1 MAEAADCDVLVVGYG
16 PVGQTLTILLAQ
28 RGYRVTVVERK
39 AGPYPRPRAVH
50 YDDEIARVFAAAGI
64 GDEVAAISMPSGE
77 YDWRSADGRTLLH
90 FDWGAAGP
98 SGWPASNMF
107 AQPRLEA
114 ALAAHAESF
123 PTVQVRRGWQAAGLD
138 SRDDHVTAT
147 VAGADGA
154 EEVIRARYLVG
165 CDGANSF
172 VREWLGTGLTDLGFF
187 YDWLILDVVPHDTE
201 REWKPFNLQ
210 ICDPVRPTTVVSGGP
225 GRRRWEFM
233 RLPHETIEELNNEQT
248 AWRLLEPWQLTPAN
262 ADLERHTVYTFQA
275 RWADQWRRGRVLIAG
290 DAAHLMPPFAGQ
302 GMCSGIRDAANLA
315 WKLDLVLSGRAAGTL
330 LDTYTSERSAHVQN
344 AIGMSVELGNVI
356 CLSDP
361 AAAAARDEVMLKAEG
376 RPELALP
383 PIPPPVLGPGV
394 LAAGPD
400 GTPAGIGGQLSP
412 QGRVQSAAGT
422 TGLFDQVV
430 GTGFVLLLG
439 RDPFGMNLNDPDLV
453 ALGRLGAHVVR
464 VVPPG
469 TGPAGPADAAGPA
482 GGVETVADVDGR
494 YQQWLDAAG
503 YAAVVI
509 RPDFYVFGGVAAA
522 GDLPGLL
529 GELFAAVCLRP

>member
-1 MAEAADCDVLVVGYG
+1 MTADCDVLVVGYG
-16 PVGQTLTILLAQ
+16 PVGQALTILLAQ
-28 RGYRVTVVERK
+28 RGYRVTVLERK
-39 AGPYPRPRAVH
+39 AEPYPRPRAVH

-64 GDEVAAISMPSGE
+64 GDEVAAISQPSGE
-77 YDWRSADGRTLLH
+77 YDWQNAEGRTLLH

-107 AQPRLEA
+107 AQPRLEGV
-114 ALAAHAESF
+114 LAARAESF
-123 PTVQVRRGWQAAGLD
+123 PSVEVRRGWQAAGLTEQP
-138 SRDDHVTAT
+138 DHVE
-147 VAGADGA
+147 VAAAGPGGRT
-154 EEVIRARYLVG
+154 EVIRARYVAG

-172 VREWLGTGLTDLGFF
+172 VRGWLGTGLTDLGFF
-187 YDWLILDVVPHDTE
+187 YDWLILDVVPHDQQ

-233 RLPHETIEELNNEQT
+233 RLPGETIEELNNEET
-248 AWRLLEPWQLTPAN
+248 AWRLLARWQLTPDN

-315 WKLDLVLSGRAAGTL
+315 WKLDLVLSGRAGDGL

-376 RPELALP
+376 RPEVALP

-394 LAAGPD
+394 LAD
-400 GTPAGIGGQLSP
+400 EPAGGVAGQLSP
-412 QGRVQSAAGT
+412 QGRVRTAAGT

-430 GTGFVLLLG
+430 GTGFALLG
-439 RDPFGMNLNDPDLV
+439 RQPFIRKISDSDR
-453 ALGRLGAHVVR
+453 ALLAELGAHVVLAVPVDEAPGGTADGDE
-464 VVPPG
+464 VVVVD
-469 TGPAGPADAAGPA
+469 AD
-482 GGVETVADVDGR
+482 GVYLG
-494 YQQWLDAAG
+494 WLAAAG
-503 YAAVVI
+503 YEAVVI
-509 RPDFYVFGGVAAA
+509 RPDCYVFGGVASVA
-522 GDLPGLL
+522 DLPGLL
-529 GELFAAVCLRP
+529 AELFAKVGLKP

>member
-1 MAEAADCDVLVVGYG
+1 MADVDADVLVVGYG
-16 PVGQTLTILLAQ
+16 PVGQVLTILLAQ
-28 RGYRVTVVERK
+28 RGYRVTVLERK
-39 AGPYPRPRAVH
+39 AEPYPRPRAVH
-50 YDDEIARVFAAAGI
+50 YDDEIARIFAAAGV
-64 GDEVAAISMPSGE
+64 GDEMAAVSMPSGE
-77 YDWRSADGRTLLH
+77 YDWQNADGRTLLH
-90 FDWGAAGP
+90 FDWGAAGL

-114 ALAAHAESF
+114 VLAARAESL
-123 PTVQVRRGWQAAGLD
+123 PSVQVRRGWQAAGLAEVG
-138 SRDDHVTAT
+138 DHVEVTA
-147 VAGADGA
+147 AGADGGPA
-154 EEVIRARYLVG
+154 ETIRARYVVG

-225 GRRRWEFM
+225 GKRRWEFM
-233 RLPHETIEELNNEQT
+233 RLPHETIDELNNEAT
-248 AWRLLEPWQLTPAN
+248 AWRLLERWQLTPDN

-275 RWADQWRRGRVLIAG
+275 RWADEWRRGRVLIAG

-315 WKLDLVLSGRAAGTL
+315 WKLDLVLSGVVSGRAGDGL
-330 LDTYTSERSAHVQN
+330 LDTYTTERSAHIQN

-394 LAAGPD
+394 LASGAGAS
-400 GTPAGIGGQLSP
+400 GVAGQLSP
-412 QGRVQSAAGT
+412 QGRVRTAAGDL
-422 TGLFDQVV
+422 GRFDQVV
-430 GTGFVLLLG
+430 GPGFAVLTSTDVSFITEGHAGGSL
-439 RDPFGMNLNDPDLV
+439 
-453 ALGRLGAHVVR
+453 AQLGAHVLR
-464 VVPPG
+464 LLPPDSE
-469 TGPAGPADAAGPA
+469 PARDA
-482 GGVETVADVDGR
+482 VADVDGVYR
-494 YQQWLDAAG
+494 PWLDAAG
-503 YAAVVI
+503 YEAVVI
-509 RPDFYVFGGVAAA
+509 RPDYYVFGGVTA
-522 GDLPGLL
+522 GADLPDLL
-529 GELFAAVCLRP
+529 NQLFAALDLRS